1 MSVCIGTCCC
11 SYSYQSMAAN
21 LALRTID
28 SELDAALLYSLDR
41 DIYKKAKTSLDSS
54 ADKPHYL
61 TTLNLAALVYA
72 YRPVTV
78 INLVLAYRCNIAR
91 TS

>member
-1 MSVCIGTCCC
+1 MSVCIRTCCC
-11 SYSYQSMAAN
+11 SYSYQSMAAD

-54 ADKPHYL
+54 ADKPHYHYEMMVDL
-61 TTLNLAALVYA
+61 LA
-72 YRPVTV
+72 
-78 INLVLAYRCNIAR
+78 LASGIIE
-91 TS
+91 